1 MGKQCWSQTV
11 LESGSWGHSVLQTPA
26 LVTCNWY
33 YGYMYKTIQVFRLQ
47 RIEENMMLQLL
58 KLKGLE
64 YCTIC
69 ISGIANGIIR

>member
-1 MGKQCWSQTV
+1 M
-11 LESGSWGHSVLQTPA
+11 H
-26 LVTCNWY
+26 
-33 YGYMYKTIQVFRLQ
+33 KTIQVFRLQ

-58 KLKGLE
+58 KLKDLE

>member
-1 MGKQCWSQTV
+1 
-11 LESGSWGHSVLQTPA
+11 
-26 LVTCNWY
+26 
-33 YGYMYKTIQVFRLQ
+33 MYKTIQVFRLQ

-69 ISGIANGIIR
+69 ISVIANGIIR